1 MNKAICF
8 VLTLSRSLIASLRT
22 ARATRRDG
30 RPACMG
36 DPIQPQNKDVFKKR
50 KQANACQLLN
60 NIALS

>member
-8 VLTLSRSLIASLRT
+8 VLTLSHPSDASLRT
-22 ARATRRDG
+22 ARQTIGDG

-36 DPIQPQNKDVFKKR
+36 SPTQPQNNVFKKR